1 MKGSGKIFKA
11 LYKILPINIR
21 AHRNGDNEMV

>member
-1 MKGSGKIFKA
+1 MKRE
-11 LYKILPINIR
+11 ILKHHTKYYVLILVR